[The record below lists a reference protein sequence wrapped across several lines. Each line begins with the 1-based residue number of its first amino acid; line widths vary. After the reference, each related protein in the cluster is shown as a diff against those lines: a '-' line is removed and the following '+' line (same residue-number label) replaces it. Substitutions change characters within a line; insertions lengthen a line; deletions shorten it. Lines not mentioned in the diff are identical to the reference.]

1 MTFCDTDIADY
12 TIRNCGN
19 DFAGV
24 IGIGIISD
32 YENPTEEE
40 LEDPD
45 FWTAKIIETPLKYW
59 AIRNTRGQ
67 YDQTDLSEE
76 EDLIGTTVTG
86 AKHNAIIDVPEIQ
99 ENRNFWDAI
108 MRHNWKLCL
117 ITSGGL
123 MYYIDKPVSFYP
135 HINNPRSI
143 KQSAFFQVDMKWYDF
158 SNPIILNA
166 PEGIFSGNIPITGD
180 GIFDYTFDL
189 SFE

>member
-67 YDQTDLSEE
+67 YDQTDLIEE